1 MTRKQKLNS
10 TMTDLVLYIPNSA
23 IEAAM
28 LRESTQDLLYEV
40 ESYLSEIS
48 PKNEREKALC
58 ARIQLALYGE
68 VFPSSRR

>member
-1 MTRKQKLNS
+1 MTREQKLNS
-10 TMTDLVLYIPNSA
+10 TMTDLVLCIPSA
-23 IEAAM
+23 TLDAAT